1 MEASKERII
10 AQLELE
16 TQEYSVFITDEKR
29 TSSGSG
35 VLFYPGSGSNLY
47 IFTCAHVLDNLEE
60 PFQIYSLLPLNRE
73 QELYRVEK
81 LEAMREQVKYS
92 PIDKVSESAGGVIE
106 HSIDAAVI
114 CLEIKK
120 EISLETT
127 DYVIGEAR
135 KGDGVLAQ
143 GFPGSETEIEELL
156 NYVEGTYGR
165 ILHNANDKEVLLWQ
179 IEDAHVDSGNR
190 VYELNGFSGSPVWSL
205 EANEKTIVGLF
216 TSGVGR
222 SVYRGK
228 VHALKMEAIRSIM
241 KIFFQIRMESRILGI
256 PNEEIAPQKDNPTY
270 ISNEAQPEIRDFYDE
285 WLVAQ
290 TEKVRAYIDDV
301 KFQNAINTAKMA
313 IKDQRFEKCSK
324 KIACTHIK
332 HLLYCYE
339 ACLLDDEYEALEQE
353 MQKRGFLDGHDP
365 LRWITFNFGKKQ
377 FKEIIAFTEALLQK
391 GNLDEK
397 VKIIAEVYASISRAY
412 VEDATVEETIG
423 KFLDEKECLT
433 IKIEDMETEALVYQ
447 MLGYVY
453 GEHYKQYVKSVRC
466 LNRAYR
472 LGQDHAVLE
481 SLGCAY
487 HLLAIHDALRA
498 DNTIE
503 IEKVDRS
510 SLYKARECFLIL
522 LDKADELYLQAM
534 MKREGGI
541 IYDTFFFEQD
551 NYRILTLY
559 PTLIKNSPNDVKIKR
574 DFEMKYAKIVCQS
587 GYINLTQ
594 FHYLTEE
601 DKILLSILE
610 EEHAM
615 LHILDF
621 KNPEVLRRNSDL
633 DQKLYAVLNK
643 AERSL
648 AKIDEK
654 EQLLVRALLFNLYRW
669 GKYLFGWNT
678 IFNMER
684 HLEYIRK
691 NGKEEMVITFENF
704 IYECSHEPE
713 EAEERYINSWKKNP
727 CFELWKEILQFYKRN
742 SMLDKADAMFETLF
756 TEHTEYVESEPEYAF
771 RAYISYILDYRRDLK
786 KALHFYMI
794 HKDEMKDEIVRELW
808 ESELMMCTNSFN
820 NPDEFVEMRS
830 VLVEQGL
837 MSENEFHRISLVAY
851 MCNLDSENAWKYF
864 SKENPLFGKF
874 DKAENEGVFL
884 TNEGARFLVWQKKY
898 PPHMEREWRGI
909 NIQGANAAK
918 SLFEQEEWHLSP
930 KSIAN
935 KLQYEIH
942 KSIAIDTWGLY
953 LLAVEEKL
961 DLLERF
967 DQIYVT
973 HFSVSRMLEEITHF
987 KNENMEVILAYLESA
1002 EHVKL
1007 QSPNFEV
1014 QLKVR
1019 ENVNYYEPCSTIAMA
1034 VEAEIPA
1041 IIGETMLAQNLID
1054 RFKNYIVRP
1063 DELEEMMGIACN
1075 SCFVREYQNNKG

>member
-1 MEASKERII
+1 MEAAKERMI

-35 VLFYPGSGSNLY
+35 VLFYPGSGNRLY
-47 IFTCAHVLDNLEE
+47 IFTCAHVLDGLEE
-60 PFQIYSLLPLNRE
+60 PFQMYSLFPVNRE
-73 QELYRVEK
+73 QEIYQVEK
-81 LEAMREQVKYS
+81 LEATREQVKYS
-92 PIDKVSESAGGVIE
+92 PIDKVSESAEGVIV

-114 CLEIKK
+114 CLEIKE
-120 EISLETT
+120 EISFETT
-127 DYVIGEAR
+127 DYVIGEVH

-165 ILHNANDKEVLLWQ
+165 ILHNAKDKEVLLWQ
-179 IEDAHVDSGNR
+179 IEDTHVDSGNR

-205 EANEKTIVGLF
+205 EADEKTIVGLF

-222 SVYRGK
+222 SIYRGK

-270 ISNEAQPEIRDFYDE
+270 ISKEVQPEIRNLYDE
-285 WLVAQ
+285 WLVVQ

-301 KFQNAINTAKMA
+301 KFQNAIDTAKMA

-324 KIACTHIK
+324 KVACTHIK

-353 MQKRGFLDGHDP
+353 MQKRGFLEGHDP

-377 FKEIIAFTEALLQK
+377 FKETIAFTEALLQK
-391 GNLDEK
+391 GDLDER
-397 VKIIAEVYASISRAY
+397 VKIVAEVYASISRAY
-412 VEDATVEETIG
+412 VEDAPVEETIG
-423 KFLDEKECLT
+423 KFLDEKECLN
-433 IKIEDMETEALVYQ
+433 IKIEDMGTEAHVYQ

-487 HLLAIHDALRA
+487 HLLAIHDALKE
-498 DNTIE
+498 DHTIE

-522 LDKADELYLQAM
+522 LDKADELYLRAM

-541 IYDTFFFEQD
+541 LYDTFFFEQD

-559 PTLIKNSPNDVKIKR
+559 PILIKNSPDDAKMKR
-574 DFEMKYAKIVCQS
+574 DFEMRYAKTVCQY
-587 GYINLTQ
+587 GQIDLTQ
-594 FHYLTEE
+594 FHHLTKA
-601 DKILLSILE
+601 DKILLSILKE
-610 EEHAM
+610 EQDA
-615 LHILDF
+615 LHRLDF
-621 KNPEVLRRNSDL
+621 TNSEDLRRISNL
-633 DQKLYAVLNK
+633 DKKLYNVIDKVEQN
-643 AERSL
+643 L

-654 EQLLVRALLFNLYRW
+654 EQLLVRALLLNLYRW
-669 GKYLFGWNT
+669 GKYLFGWNI

-684 HLEYIRK
+684 HLEFIQK
-691 NGKEEMVITFENF
+691 NGKEEMAITFENF
-704 IYECSHEPE
+704 IYECYHEPE
-713 EAEERYINSWKKNP
+713 EAEERYIHSWEKNP

-742 SMLDKADAMFETLF
+742 HMLDKADAMFESLF

-771 RAYISYILDYRRDLK
+771 RAYIGYIIDYQRDLK
-786 KALHFYMI
+786 KALHFYLL
-794 HKDEMKDEIVRELW
+794 HKNEMKDEIVRELW

-820 NPDEFVEMRS
+820 NPDEFVEMRN

-837 MSENEFHRISLVAY
+837 MSENEFHRISLIAY
-851 MCNLDSENAWKYF
+851 MCNLDSENAWKHF
-864 SKENPLFGKF
+864 SKENPMFGEF
-874 DKAENEGVFL
+874 GQIENEGVFL
-884 TNEGARFLVWQKKY
+884 TKEGAQFLVWQKKY

-918 SLFEQEEWHLSP
+918 ALFEQEEWHLSP

-942 KSIAIDTWGLY
+942 KSIAIDVWGLY
-953 LLAVEEKL
+953 ILAVEEKL
-961 DLLERF
+961 ELLEQF
-967 DQIYVT
+967 DSIYVT
-973 HFSVSRMLEEITHF
+973 HFSVCRMLEEITHF
-987 KNENMEVILAYLESA
+987 KNENIEVILAYLESA

-1007 QSPNFEV
+1007 QSPNFET
-1014 QLKVR
+1014 QLRIR
-1019 ENVNYYEPCSTIAMA
+1019 ENVKYYEPCSTVAMA
-1034 VEAEIPA
+1034 IEAEIPA
-1041 IIGETMLAQNLID
+1041 IIGEPMLIQSLID
-1054 RFKNYIVRP
+1054 GFKNYIVRP
-1063 DELEEMMGIACN
+1063 DDLEKMMEI
-1075 SCFVREYQNNKG
+1075 

>member
-1 MEASKERII
+1 MEAAKERMI

-35 VLFYPGSGSNLY
+35 VLFYPGSGNRLY
-47 IFTCAHVLDNLEE
+47 IFTCAHVLDGLEE
-60 PFQIYSLLPLNRE
+60 PFQIYSLFPVNRE
-73 QELYRVEK
+73 QEIYQVEK

-92 PIDKVSESAGGVIE
+92 PIDKVSESDEGVIV

-114 CLEIKK
+114 CLEIKE
-120 EISLETT
+120 EISFETT
-127 DYVIGEAR
+127 DYVIGEVH

-143 GFPGSETEIEELL
+143 GFPGRETEIEELL

-165 ILHNANDKEVLLWQ
+165 ILHNAKDKEVLLWQ
-179 IEDAHVDSGNR
+179 IEDTHVDPGNR

-205 EANEKTIVGLF
+205 EADEKTIVGLF

-222 SVYRGK
+222 SIYRGK

-270 ISNEAQPEIRDFYDE
+270 ISKEAQPEIRNLYDE
-285 WLVAQ
+285 WLVVQ

-301 KFQNAINTAKMA
+301 KFQNAIDTAKMA

-324 KIACTHIK
+324 KVACTHMK

-353 MQKRGFLDGHDP
+353 MQKRGFLEGHDP
-365 LRWITFNFGKKQ
+365 LRWITFNFGKNQ
-377 FKEIIAFTEALLQK
+377 FKETIAFTEALLQK
-391 GNLDEK
+391 SDLDER
-397 VKIIAEVYASISRAY
+397 VKIVAEVYASISRAY
-412 VEDATVEETIG
+412 VEDAPVEETIG
-423 KFLDEKECLT
+423 KFLDEKECLN
-433 IKIEDMETEALVYQ
+433 IKIEDMGTEALVYQ

-453 GEHYKQYVKSVRC
+453 GEHYTQYVKSVRC

-487 HLLAIHDALRA
+487 HLLAIHDALKE
-498 DNTIE
+498 DHTIE

-522 LDKADELYLQAM
+522 LDKADELYLRAM

-541 IYDTFFFEQD
+541 LYDTFFFEQD

-559 PTLIKNSPNDVKIKR
+559 PILIKNSPDDAKMKR
-574 DFEMKYAKIVCQS
+574 DFEMKYAKTVCQS
-587 GYINLTQ
+587 GQIDLTQ
-594 FHYLTEE
+594 FHHLTKA
-601 DKILLSILE
+601 DKILLSILKE
-610 EEHAM
+610 EQDA
-615 LHILDF
+615 LHRLDF
-621 KNPEVLRRNSDL
+621 TNSEDLRRISNL
-633 DQKLYAVLNK
+633 DKKLYNVIDKVEQN
-643 AERSL
+643 L

-654 EQLLVRALLFNLYRW
+654 EQLLVRALLLNLYRW
-669 GKYLFGWNT
+669 GKYLFGWNI

-684 HLEYIRK
+684 HLEFIQK
-691 NGKEEMVITFENF
+691 NGKEEMAITFENF
-704 IYECSHEPE
+704 IYEYSHEPE
-713 EAEERYINSWKKNP
+713 EAEERYIHSWEKNP

-742 SMLDKADAMFETLF
+742 HMLDKADAMFESLF

-771 RAYISYILDYRRDLK
+771 RAYIGYIIDYRRDLR
-786 KALHFYMI
+786 KALHFYLL
-794 HKDEMKDEIVRELW
+794 HKNEMKDEIVRELW

-820 NPDEFVEMRS
+820 NPDEFVEMRN

-837 MSENEFHRISLVAY
+837 MPENEFHRISLIAY
-851 MCNLDSENAWKYF
+851 MCNLDSENAWKHF
-864 SKENPLFGKF
+864 SKENPMFGEF
-874 DKAENEGVFL
+874 GQIENEGVFL
-884 TNEGARFLVWQKKY
+884 TKEGAQFLVWQKKY

-918 SLFEQEEWHLSP
+918 ALFEQEEWHLSP

-942 KSIAIDTWGLY
+942 KSIAIDVWGLY
-953 LLAVEEKL
+953 ILAVEEKL
-961 DLLERF
+961 ELLEQF
-967 DQIYVT
+967 DSIYVT
-973 HFSVSRMLEEITHF
+973 HFSVCRMLEEITHF
-987 KNENMEVILAYLESA
+987 KNENIEVILAYLESA

-1007 QSPNFEV
+1007 QSPNFET
-1014 QLKVR
+1014 QLRIR
-1019 ENVNYYEPCSTIAMA
+1019 ENVKYYEPCSTVAMA
-1034 VEAEIPA
+1034 IEAEIPA
-1041 IIGETMLAQNLID
+1041 IIGEPMLIQSLID
-1054 RFKNYIVRP
+1054 GFKNYIVRP
-1063 DELEEMMGIACN
+1063 DDLEKMMEI
-1075 SCFVREYQNNKG
+1075 

>member
-1 MEASKERII
+1 MEAAKERMI

-35 VLFYPGSGSNLY
+35 VLFYPGSGNRLY
-47 IFTCAHVLDNLEE
+47 IFTCAHVLDGLEE
-60 PFQIYSLLPLNRE
+60 PFQMYSLFPVNRE
-73 QELYRVEK
+73 QEIYQVEK
-81 LEAMREQVKYS
+81 LEATREQVKYS
-92 PIDKVSESAGGVIE
+92 PIDKVSESAEGVIV

-114 CLEIKK
+114 CLEIKE
-120 EISLETT
+120 EISFETT
-127 DYVIGEAR
+127 DYVIGEVH

-165 ILHNANDKEVLLWQ
+165 ILHNTKDKEVLLWQ
-179 IEDAHVDSGNR
+179 IEDTHVDSGNR

-205 EANEKTIVGLF
+205 EADEKTIVGLF

-222 SVYRGK
+222 SIYRGK

-270 ISNEAQPEIRDFYDE
+270 ISKEVQPEIRNLYDE
-285 WLVAQ
+285 WLVVQ

-301 KFQNAINTAKMA
+301 KFQNAIDTAKMA

-324 KIACTHIK
+324 KVACTHIK

-353 MQKRGFLDGHDP
+353 MQKRGFLEGHDP

-377 FKEIIAFTEALLQK
+377 FKETIAFTEALLQK
-391 GNLDEK
+391 GDLDER
-397 VKIIAEVYASISRAY
+397 VKIVAEVYASISRAY
-412 VEDATVEETIG
+412 VEDAPVEETIG
-423 KFLDEKECLT
+423 KFLDEKECLN
-433 IKIEDMETEALVYQ
+433 IKIEDMGTEAHVYQ

-487 HLLAIHDALRA
+487 HLLAIHDALKE
-498 DNTIE
+498 DHTIE

-522 LDKADELYLQAM
+522 LDKADELYLRAM

-541 IYDTFFFEQD
+541 LYDTFFFEQD

-559 PTLIKNSPNDVKIKR
+559 PILIKNSPDDAKMKR
-574 DFEMKYAKIVCQS
+574 DFEMRYAKTVCQ
-587 GYINLTQ
+587 YEQIDLTQ
-594 FHYLTEE
+594 FHHLTKA
-601 DKILLSILE
+601 DKILLSILKE
-610 EEHAM
+610 EQDA
-615 LHILDF
+615 LHRLDF
-621 KNPEVLRRNSDL
+621 TNSEDLRRISNL
-633 DQKLYAVLNK
+633 DKKLYNVIDKVEQN
-643 AERSL
+643 L

-654 EQLLVRALLFNLYRW
+654 EQLLVRALLLNLYRW
-669 GKYLFGWNT
+669 GKYLFGWNI

-684 HLEYIRK
+684 HLEFIQK
-691 NGKEEMVITFENF
+691 NGKEEMAITFENF

-713 EAEERYINSWKKNP
+713 EAEERYIHSWEKNP

-742 SMLDKADAMFETLF
+742 HMLDKADAMFESLF

-771 RAYISYILDYRRDLK
+771 RAYIGYIIDYQRDLK
-786 KALHFYMI
+786 KALHFYLL
-794 HKDEMKDEIVRELW
+794 HKNEMKDEIVRELC

-820 NPDEFVEMRS
+820 NPDEFVEMRN

-837 MSENEFHRISLVAY
+837 MSENEFHRISLIAY
-851 MCNLDSENAWKYF
+851 MCNLDSENAWKHF
-864 SKENPLFGKF
+864 SKENPMFGEF
-874 DKAENEGVFL
+874 GQIENEGVFL
-884 TNEGARFLVWQKKY
+884 TKEGAQFLVWQKKY

-918 SLFEQEEWHLSP
+918 ALFEQEEWHLSP

-942 KSIAIDTWGLY
+942 KSIAIDVWGLY
-953 LLAVEEKL
+953 ILAVEEKL
-961 DLLERF
+961 ELLEQF
-967 DQIYVT
+967 DSIYVT
-973 HFSVSRMLEEITHF
+973 HFSVCRMLEEITHF
-987 KNENMEVILAYLESA
+987 KNENIEVILAYLESA

-1007 QSPNFEV
+1007 QSPNFET
-1014 QLKVR
+1014 QLRIR
-1019 ENVNYYEPCSTIAMA
+1019 ENVKYYEPCSTVAMA
-1034 VEAEIPA
+1034 IEAEIPA
-1041 IIGETMLAQNLID
+1041 IIGEPMLIQSLID
-1054 RFKNYIVRP
+1054 GFKNYIVRP
-1063 DELEEMMGIACN
+1063 DDLEKMMEI
-1075 SCFVREYQNNKG
+1075 

>member
-1 MEASKERII
+1 MYIDIKEQRG
-10 AQLELE
+10 QYWLE
-16 TQEYSVFITDEKR
+16 
-29 TSSGSG
+29 
-35 VLFYPGSGSNLY
+35 N
-47 IFTCAHVLDNLEE
+47 
-60 PFQIYSLLPLNRE
+60 
-73 QELYRVEK
+73 
-81 LEAMREQVKYS
+81 
-92 PIDKVSESAGGVIE
+92 
-106 HSIDAAVI
+106 
-114 CLEIKK
+114 
-120 EISLETT
+120 
-127 DYVIGEAR
+127 
-135 KGDGVLAQ
+135 
-143 GFPGSETEIEELL
+143 
-156 NYVEGTYGR
+156 
-165 ILHNANDKEVLLWQ
+165 
-179 IEDAHVDSGNR
+179 
-190 VYELNGFSGSPVWSL
+190 
-205 EANEKTIVGLF
+205 
-216 TSGVGR
+216 
-222 SVYRGK
+222 
-228 VHALKMEAIRSIM
+228 IM
-241 KIFFQIRMESRILGI
+241 K
-256 PNEEIAPQKDNPTY
+256 D
-270 ISNEAQPEIRDFYDE
+270 
-285 WLVAQ
+285 
-290 TEKVRAYIDDV
+290 
-301 KFQNAINTAKMA
+301 
-313 IKDQRFEKCSK
+313 RFAVS
-324 KIACTHIK
+324 
-332 HLLYCYE
+332 
-339 ACLLDDEYEALEQE
+339 
-353 MQKRGFLDGHDP
+353 MFGQKRL
-365 LRWITFNFGKKQ
+365 
-377 FKEIIAFTEALLQK
+377 
-391 GNLDEK
+391 
-397 VKIIAEVYASISRAY
+397 S
-412 VEDATVEETIG
+412 
-423 KFLDEKECLT
+423 
-433 IKIEDMETEALVYQ
+433 
-447 MLGYVY
+447 
-453 GEHYKQYVKSVRC
+453 
-466 LNRAYR
+466 
-472 LGQDHAVLE
+472 
-481 SLGCAY
+481 
-487 HLLAIHDALRA
+487 
-498 DNTIE
+498 
-503 IEKVDRS
+503 
-510 SLYKARECFLIL
+510 
-522 LDKADELYLQAM
+522 
-534 MKREGGI
+534 REGGI
-541 IYDTFFFEQD
+541 EIVVKELCTRMARDGCQVTCYNRSGHHVSGAEYDNKIEYDGIRQKFVPTIERKGLAAVSSSFFAA
-551 NYRILTLY
+551 LY
-559 PTLIKNSPNDVKIKR
+559 SAFGKYDVVHIHAEGPAFFSWLPKMFGKRVVVTIHGIDWQREKWKSGFGSKFIRQGEKNAV
-574 DFEMKYAKIVCQS
+574 KYADEIIVLSKGVQDYFRDTY
-587 GYINLTQ
+587 GRETHFIPNGVNRPKTR
-594 FHYLTEE
+594 EE

>member
-1 MEASKERII
+1 MEAAKERMI

-35 VLFYPGSGSNLY
+35 VLFYPGSGNRLY
-47 IFTCAHVLDNLEE
+47 IFTCAHVLDGLEE
-60 PFQIYSLLPLNRE
+60 PFQMYSLFPVNRE
-73 QELYRVEK
+73 QEIYQVEK
-81 LEAMREQVKYS
+81 LEATREQVKYS
-92 PIDKVSESAGGVIE
+92 PIDKVSESAEGVIV

-114 CLEIKK
+114 CLEIKE
-120 EISLETT
+120 EISFETT
-127 DYVIGEAR
+127 DYVIGEVH

-165 ILHNANDKEVLLWQ
+165 ILHNAKDKEVLLWQ
-179 IEDAHVDSGNR
+179 IEDTHVDSGNR

-205 EANEKTIVGLF
+205 EADEKTIVGLF

-222 SVYRGK
+222 SIYRGK

-270 ISNEAQPEIRDFYDE
+270 ISKEVQPEIRNLYDE
-285 WLVAQ
+285 WLVVQ

-301 KFQNAINTAKMA
+301 KFQNAIDTAKMA

-324 KIACTHIK
+324 KVACTHIK

-353 MQKRGFLDGHDP
+353 MQKRGFLEGHDP

-377 FKEIIAFTEALLQK
+377 FKETIAFTEALLQK
-391 GNLDEK
+391 GDLDER
-397 VKIIAEVYASISRAY
+397 VKIVAEVYASISRAY
-412 VEDATVEETIG
+412 VEDAPVEETIG
-423 KFLDEKECLT
+423 KFLDEKECLN
-433 IKIEDMETEALVYQ
+433 IKIEDMGTEAHVYQ

-487 HLLAIHDALRA
+487 HLLAIHDALKE
-498 DNTIE
+498 DHTIE

-522 LDKADELYLQAM
+522 LDKADELYLRAM

-541 IYDTFFFEQD
+541 LYDTFFFEQD

-559 PTLIKNSPNDVKIKR
+559 PILIKNSPDDAKMKR
-574 DFEMKYAKIVCQS
+574 DFEMRYAKTVCQY
-587 GYINLTQ
+587 GQIDLTQ
-594 FHYLTEE
+594 FHHLTKA
-601 DKILLSILE
+601 DKILLSILKE
-610 EEHAM
+610 EQDA
-615 LHILDF
+615 LHRLDF
-621 KNPEVLRRNSDL
+621 TNSEDLRRISNL
-633 DQKLYAVLNK
+633 DKKLYNVIDKVEQN
-643 AERSL
+643 L

-654 EQLLVRALLFNLYRW
+654 EQLLVRALLLNLYRW
-669 GKYLFGWNT
+669 GKYLFGWNI

-684 HLEYIRK
+684 HLEFIQK
-691 NGKEEMVITFENF
+691 NGKEEMAITFENF

-713 EAEERYINSWKKNP
+713 EAEERYIHSWEKNP

-742 SMLDKADAMFETLF
+742 HMLDKADAMFESLF

-771 RAYISYILDYRRDLK
+771 RAYIGYIIDYQRDLK
-786 KALHFYMI
+786 KALHFYLL
-794 HKDEMKDEIVRELW
+794 HKNEMKDEIVRELW

-820 NPDEFVEMRS
+820 NPDEFVEMRN

-837 MSENEFHRISLVAY
+837 MSENEFHRISLIAY
-851 MCNLDSENAWKYF
+851 MCNLDSENAWKHF
-864 SKENPLFGKF
+864 SKENPMFGEF
-874 DKAENEGVFL
+874 GQIENEGVFL
-884 TNEGARFLVWQKKY
+884 TKEGAQFLVWQKKY

-918 SLFEQEEWHLSP
+918 ALFKREEWHLSP

-942 KSIAIDTWGLY
+942 KSIAIDVWGLY

-961 DLLERF
+961 ELLEQF
-967 DQIYVT
+967 DSIYVT
-973 HFSVSRMLEEITHF
+973 HFSVYRMLEEITHF
-987 KNENMEVILAYLESA
+987 KNENIEVILAYLESA

-1007 QSPNFEV
+1007 QSPNFET
-1014 QLKVR
+1014 QLRIR
-1019 ENVNYYEPCSTIAMA
+1019 ENVKYYEPCSTVAMA
-1034 VEAEIPA
+1034 IEAEIPA
-1041 IIGETMLAQNLID
+1041 VIGEPMLIQSLID
-1054 RFKNYIVRP
+1054 GFKNYIVRP
-1063 DELEEMMGIACN
+1063 DDLEKMMEI
-1075 SCFVREYQNNKG
+1075 

>member
-1 MEASKERII
+1 METAKERMI

-35 VLFYPGSGSNLY
+35 VLFYPGSGNRLY
-47 IFTCAHVLDNLEE
+47 IFTCAHVLDGLEE
-60 PFQIYSLLPLNRE
+60 PFQIYSLFPVNRE
-73 QELYRVEK
+73 QEIYQVEK
-81 LEAMREQVKYS
+81 LEATREQVKYS
-92 PIDKVSESAGGVIE
+92 PIDKVSESDEGIIV

-114 CLEIKK
+114 CLEIKE
-120 EISLETT
+120 EISFETT
-127 DYVIGEAR
+127 DYVIGEVH

-165 ILHNANDKEVLLWQ
+165 ILHNAKDKEVLLWQ
-179 IEDAHVDSGNR
+179 IEDTHVDHGNR

-205 EANEKTIVGLF
+205 EADEKTIVGLF

-222 SVYRGK
+222 SIYRGK

-270 ISNEAQPEIRDFYDE
+270 VSKEAQPEIRNLYDE
-285 WLVAQ
+285 WLVVQ

-301 KFQNAINTAKMA
+301 KFQNAIDTAKMA

-324 KIACTHIK
+324 KVACTHMK

-353 MQKRGFLDGHDP
+353 MQKRGFLDEPDP

-377 FKEIIAFTEALLQK
+377 FKEIIVFTEALLQK
-391 GNLDEK
+391 DNLDEK

-412 VEDATVEETIG
+412 AEDAPVEETIG

-433 IKIEDMETEALVYQ
+433 IKIEDMETEAHVYQ

-487 HLLAIHDALRA
+487 HLLAIHDALKE
-498 DNTIE
+498 DHTIE

-522 LDKADELYLQAM
+522 LDKADELYLRAM

-541 IYDTFFFEQD
+541 LYDTFFFEQD

-559 PTLIKNSPNDVKIKR
+559 PILIKNSPDDAKMKR
-574 DFEMKYAKIVCQS
+574 DFEMKYAKTVCQS
-587 GYINLTQ
+587 GQIDLTQ
-594 FHYLTEE
+594 FHHLTKA
-601 DKILLSILE
+601 DKILLSILKE
-610 EEHAM
+610 EQDA
-615 LHILDF
+615 LHRLDF
-621 KNPEVLRRNSDL
+621 TNSEDLRRISNL
-633 DQKLYAVLNK
+633 DKKLYNVIDKVEQNL
-643 AERSL
+643 EQ
-648 AKIDEK
+648 IDEK
-654 EQLLVRALLFNLYRW
+654 EQLLVRALLLNLYRW
-669 GKYLFGWNT
+669 GKYLFGWNI

-684 HLEYIRK
+684 HLEFIQK
-691 NGKEEMVITFENF
+691 NGKEEMAITFENF

-713 EAEERYINSWKKNP
+713 EAEERYVHSWEKNP

-742 SMLDKADAMFETLF
+742 HMLDKADAMFESLF

-771 RAYISYILDYRRDLK
+771 RAYIGYILDYQRDLK
-786 KALHFYMI
+786 KALHFYLL

-820 NPDEFVEMRS
+820 NPDEFVEMRN

-837 MSENEFHRISLVAY
+837 MPENEFHRISLIAY
-851 MCNLDSENAWKYF
+851 MCNLDSKNAWKHF
-864 SKENPLFGKF
+864 SKENPMFGEF
-874 DKAENEGVFL
+874 RQIENEGVLL
-884 TNEGARFLVWQKKY
+884 TKEGAQFLVWQKKY

-918 SLFEQEEWHLSP
+918 ALFKREEWHLSP

-942 KSIAIDTWGLY
+942 KSIAIDVWGLY

-961 DLLERF
+961 ELLEQF
-967 DQIYVT
+967 DSIYVT
-973 HFSVSRMLEEITHF
+973 HFSVYRMLEEITHF
-987 KNENMEVILAYLESA
+987 KNENIEVILAYLESA

-1007 QSPNFEV
+1007 QSPNFET
-1014 QLKVR
+1014 QLRIR
-1019 ENVNYYEPCSTIAMA
+1019 ENVKYYEPCSTVAMA
-1034 VEAEIPA
+1034 IEAEIPA
-1041 IIGETMLAQNLID
+1041 IIGEPMLIQSLID
-1054 RFKNYIVRP
+1054 GFKNYIVRP
-1063 DELEEMMGIACN
+1063 DDLEKMMEI
-1075 SCFVREYQNNKG
+1075 

>member
-1 MEASKERII
+1 MEAAKERMI

-35 VLFYPGSGSNLY
+35 VLFYPGSGNRLY
-47 IFTCAHVLDNLEE
+47 IFTCAHVLDGLEE
-60 PFQIYSLLPLNRE
+60 PFQIYSLFPVNRE
-73 QELYRVEK
+73 QEIYQVEK
-81 LEAMREQVKYS
+81 LEATREQVKYS
-92 PIDKVSESAGGVIE
+92 PIDKVSESDEGVIV

-114 CLEIKK
+114 CLEIKE
-120 EISLETT
+120 EISFETT
-127 DYVIGEAR
+127 DYVIGEVH

-165 ILHNANDKEVLLWQ
+165 ILHNAKDKEVLLWQ
-179 IEDAHVDSGNR
+179 IEDTHVDPGNR

-205 EANEKTIVGLF
+205 EADEKTIVGLF

-222 SVYRGK
+222 SIYRGK

-270 ISNEAQPEIRDFYDE
+270 ISKEAQPEIRNLYDE
-285 WLVAQ
+285 WLVVQ

-301 KFQNAINTAKMA
+301 KFQNAIDTAKMA
-313 IKDQRFEKCSK
+313 INDQRFEKCSK
-324 KIACTHIK
+324 KVACTHMK

-353 MQKRGFLDGHDP
+353 MQKRGFLEGHDP

-377 FKEIIAFTEALLQK
+377 FKETIAFTEALLQK
-391 GNLDEK
+391 SDLDER
-397 VKIIAEVYASISRAY
+397 VKIVAEVYASISRAY
-412 VEDATVEETIG
+412 VEDAPVEETIG
-423 KFLDEKECLT
+423 KFLDEKECLN
-433 IKIEDMETEALVYQ
+433 IKIEDMGTEALVYQ

-453 GEHYKQYVKSVRC
+453 GEYYKQYVKSVRC

-487 HLLAIHDALRA
+487 HLLAIHDALKE
-498 DNTIE
+498 DHTIE

-522 LDKADELYLQAM
+522 LDKADELYLRAM

-541 IYDTFFFEQD
+541 LYDTFFFEQD

-559 PTLIKNSPNDVKIKR
+559 PILIKNSPDDAKMKR
-574 DFEMKYAKIVCQS
+574 DFEMRYAKTVCQS
-587 GYINLTQ
+587 GQIDLTQ
-594 FHYLTEE
+594 FHHLTKA
-601 DKILLSILE
+601 DKILLSILKE
-610 EEHAM
+610 EQDA
-615 LHILDF
+615 LHRLDF
-621 KNPEVLRRNSDL
+621 TNSEDLRRISNL
-633 DQKLYAVLNK
+633 DKKLYNVIDKVEQNL
-643 AERSL
+643 EQ
-648 AKIDEK
+648 IDEK
-654 EQLLVRALLFNLYRW
+654 EQLLVRALLLNLYRW
-669 GKYLFGWNT
+669 GKYLFGWNI

-684 HLEYIRK
+684 HLEFIQK
-691 NGKEEMVITFENF
+691 NGKEEMAITFENF

-713 EAEERYINSWKKNP
+713 EAEERYIHSWEKNP

-742 SMLDKADAMFETLF
+742 HMLDKADAMFESLF

-771 RAYISYILDYRRDLK
+771 RAYIGYILDYQRDLK
-786 KALHFYMI
+786 KALHFYLI
-794 HKDEMKDEIVRELW
+794 HKNEMKDEIVRELW

-820 NPDEFVEMRS
+820 NPDEFVEMRN

-837 MSENEFHRISLVAY
+837 MSENEFHRISLIAY
-851 MCNLDSENAWKYF
+851 MCNLDSENAWKHF
-864 SKENPLFGKF
+864 SKENPMFGEF
-874 DKAENEGVFL
+874 GQIENEGVFL
-884 TNEGARFLVWQKKY
+884 TKEGAQFLVWQKKY

-918 SLFEQEEWHLSP
+918 ALFEQEEWHLSP

-942 KSIAIDTWGLY
+942 KSIAIDVWGLY
-953 LLAVEEKL
+953 ILAVEEKL
-961 DLLERF
+961 ELLEQF
-967 DQIYVT
+967 DSIYVT
-973 HFSVSRMLEEITHF
+973 HFSVCRMLEEITHF
-987 KNENMEVILAYLESA
+987 KNENIEVILAYLESA

-1007 QSPNFEV
+1007 QSPNFET
-1014 QLKVR
+1014 QLRIR
-1019 ENVNYYEPCSTIAMA
+1019 ENVKYYEPCSTVAMA
-1034 VEAEIPA
+1034 IEAEIPA
-1041 IIGETMLAQNLID
+1041 IIGEPMLIQSLID
-1054 RFKNYIVRP
+1054 GFKNYIVRP
-1063 DELEEMMGIACN
+1063 DDLEKMMEI
-1075 SCFVREYQNNKG
+1075 